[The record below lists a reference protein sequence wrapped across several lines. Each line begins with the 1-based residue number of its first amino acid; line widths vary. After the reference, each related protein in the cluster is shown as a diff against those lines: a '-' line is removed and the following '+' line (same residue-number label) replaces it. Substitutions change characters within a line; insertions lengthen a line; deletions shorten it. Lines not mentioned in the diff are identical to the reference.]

1 MIYREYKGVS
11 INKWENKY
19 HFKLDD
25 KWFVRNKLKEAKAR
39 IDHYHYYE
47 YQYYL
52 MDNPIYS
59 N

>member
-1 MIYREYKGVS
+1 MIYREYRGVS

-25 KWFVRNKLKEAKAR
+25 
-39 IDHYHYYE
+39 YHHYE
-47 YQYYL
+47 YHYYL